1 MKLFI
6 FRCKT
11 QPKVY
16 GATRYETASNLP
28 TDTCSGAWEFY
39 ERVDLGARGALRYGV
54 DTGAIR
60 RYVRQRGWHVWH
72 ESGGSLRKE
81 PAETSRSWASDFDR
95 PQPEPEPLGFED
107 LSEFLPKSPPQ
118 PVAPPRQS
126 WRSFLEPD
134 PVSPELE
141 QEEPIPA
148 ARAIEP
154 TPPPAPAPAP
164 ITRLEI
170 DEDLP
175 LRRRIELP
183 DDVQWAD
190 EPEVE
195 TPQRPVVSPAP
206 PAATTAPAPIARHD
220 MDDELPPRRRIELT
234 DDVRRPEPEVK
245 APQRPAA
252 PARHQIVWFD
262 IPVRDIDRAV
272 RFYSA
277 VLGMTL
283 KKEQAGPGAAIVALP
298 HSEGSVGGSLVQN
311 MDAKP
316 SESGPLL
323 YLNADGRLEEALKAV
338 EKYGG
343 KILAEIHSIAP
354 FGFRAV
360 VLDCEGN
367 RIALHSM

>member
-1 MKLFI
+1 MKLYI

-39 ERVDLGARGALRYGV
+39 ERVDLGARGMLRYGV

-81 PAETSRSWASDFDR
+81 PAETSRSRASDFDR
-95 PQPEPEPLGFED
+95 PQPEPESLGFED

-118 PVAPPRQS
+118 PAATTKQS
-126 WRSFLEPD
+126 WRSFLEPEA
-134 PVSPELE
+134 VSPAPK

-148 ARAIEP
+148 ARAYEP
-154 TPPPAPAPAP
+154 PPPATPAPAASARHEIDDELPPRHHIELTDDVRRQEPEVKAPAP
-164 ITRLEI
+164 ITRHEI
-170 DEDLP
+170 DDELP
-175 LRRRIELP
+175 PRRRIELP
-183 DDVQWAD
+183 DDVQWP
-190 EPEVE
+190 EPDIKA
-195 TPQRPVVSPAP
+195 PQRPVV
-206 PAATTAPAPIARHD
+206 
-220 MDDELPPRRRIELT
+220 
-234 DDVRRPEPEVK
+234 
-245 APQRPAA
+245 A
-252 PARHQIVWFD
+252 PARHQVVWFD

-277 VLGMTL
+277 VLGITL
-283 KKEQAGPGAAIVALP
+283 KKEQAGPGAAVAALP
-298 HSEGSVGGSLVQN
+298 HGEGSVGGSLVQN

-343 KILAEIHSIAP
+343 RIVAEIHSIAP

-360 VLDCEGN
+360 VVDSEGN
-367 RIALHSM
+367 RIALHSV